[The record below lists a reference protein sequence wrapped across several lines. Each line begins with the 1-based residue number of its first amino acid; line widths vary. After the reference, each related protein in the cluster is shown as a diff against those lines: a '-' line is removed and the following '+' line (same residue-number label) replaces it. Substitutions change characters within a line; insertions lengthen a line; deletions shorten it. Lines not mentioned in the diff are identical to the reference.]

1 MTADLGI
8 VLALL
13 AASVAMFVIGRPRMD
28 AVALIVIVA
37 LPLTGIITMNEAL
50 AGFSDSSVVLI
61 GALFVIGEGLV
72 RTGVARR
79 LGDWLSATA
88 ASNEIKLLSL
98 LMIAAAGLGALMSS
112 TAVVAI
118 FIPVVLR
125 ICGNSGIAPGRLMM
139 PLSVAALIS
148 GMLTLV
154 ATAPNLVVNAE
165 LARHGLPGFGFF
177 AFTPFGLPVLV
188 AGVLYMIV
196 ARRFLGRGG
205 AVADTAS
212 ARPSLRAW
220 IEEYR
225 LGAHAY
231 RGQVRPDSPLIGKRL
246 SEIALRAN
254 GINLL
259 AIERGPRLSMRT
271 IRPSAETELQAG
283 DILFV
288 DAVLG
293 EAEVRT
299 LTERFRLTVLPL
311 GTEGSYL
318 TDAQHSIGMAEV
330 MLSPQSS
337 LIGKTVREARLRRES
352 GLTVIGLK
360 HGRTV
365 VEDDLLEQKL
375 RLGDTLLVVGL
386 WSDIRRLRTD
396 GGDLVALNIP
406 AELDEA
412 LPAAHRAPRAL
423 AVLALVVAMMV
434 SGVVPNVQ
442 AALIGCLLMGLLKCV
457 DMASAYRSI
466 SWQSLILIVGM
477 MPFSVALQRTGGVD
491 LAADAMVAMVG
502 QAGPRVVMAMLFAI
516 TAILGLFISN
526 TATAVLMAPVAL
538 AVAADLGASP
548 YPFAM
553 TVALAASTAFMTP
566 ISSPVNTLVVGPGN
580 YGFGDFVKIGSPFA
594 VIVLLISVVLV
605 PWLLPLHP

>member
-1 MTADLGI
+1 MSADLGI
-8 VLALL
+8 VLVLL
-13 AASVAMFVIGRPRMD
+13 AVAVAMFVIGRPRMD
-28 AVALIVIVA
+28 AVALIMIAA

-50 AGFSDSSVVLI
+50 AGFSDANVVLI

-79 LGDWLSATA
+79 LGDWLSASA
-88 ASNEIKLLSL
+88 ASNETKLLAL

-125 ICGNSGIAPGRLMM
+125 ICGNSGIPPGRLMM

-165 LARHGLPGFGFF
+165 LARHGIPGFGFF

-188 AGVLYMIV
+188 AGVLYMSV
-196 ARRFLGRGG
+196 ARRMLGRGNT
-205 AVADTAS
+205 VADTAS

-225 LGAHAY
+225 LTGHAY
-231 RGQVRPDSPLIGKRL
+231 RGQVRPDSPIAGKRL
-246 SEIALRAN
+246 AEIPLRAS

-259 AIERGPRLSMRT
+259 AIERGPRLSART
-271 IRPSAETELQAG
+271 IRPGADTELQPG
-283 DILFV
+283 DVLFL
-288 DAVLG
+288 DAIVP
-293 EAEVRT
+293 EAEGRA
-299 LTERFRLTVLPL
+299 LADRFGITILPL
-311 GTEGSYL
+311 GSEETYL
-318 TDAQHSIGMAEV
+318 TDAHHSIGMAEA
-330 MLSPQSS
+330 MLSPQSA
-337 LIGKTVREARLRRES
+337 LIGKTVLEARIRRER

-360 HGRTV
+360 RGRTI
-365 VEDDLLEQKL
+365 VEDDLLEEKL

-386 WSDIRRLRTD
+386 WNDIGRLRSD
-396 GGDLVALNIP
+396 GGDLVALNVP

-423 AVLALVVAMMV
+423 AVLALVVVLMV
-434 SGVVPNVQ
+434 GGFVPNVQ

-502 QAGPRVVMAMLFAI
+502 QAGPRVVMGVLFAI
-516 TAILGLFISN
+516 TAVLGLFISN

-538 AVAADLGASP
+538 AVAGDLNASP

-580 YGFGDFVKIGSPFA
+580 YAFGDFVKVGMPFA
-594 VIVLLISVVLV
+594 IVVLFISVLLV